1 MGGGLFAAVVA
12 LALSYFLAEAVV
24 VMADCAQNLKMTR
37 QIAEQ
42 YDKDRK
48 KP

>member
-1 MGGGLFAAVVA
+1 VT
-12 LALSYFLAEAVV
+12 YFLAEAVCM
-24 VMADCAQNLKMTR
+24 MANSAQNIKMTR

-48 KP
+48 KQ